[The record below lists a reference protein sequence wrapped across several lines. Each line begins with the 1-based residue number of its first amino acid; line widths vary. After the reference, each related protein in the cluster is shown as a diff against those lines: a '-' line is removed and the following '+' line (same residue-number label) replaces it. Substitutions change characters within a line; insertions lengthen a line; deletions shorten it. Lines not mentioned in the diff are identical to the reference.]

1 MTGPPHVHNEPT
13 DTELIATE
21 LAAAVGRLTDALVAA
36 DAFTI
41 NDSDGPVAVI
51 VWRFAT
57 GHDSGSDPAARLA
70 RLLVRTY
77 TTPGAVVVDLDND
90 PTFRSVTQ
98 ATGRRYMPVTSP
110 TRVPS
115 PTHLPRPA
123 GLIALRWPHQ
133 QDKPDGNLVELLTAC
148 RGLLAPDGCLLVSRA
163 TTTPDRRYT
172 DDARTLLA
180 AACRAQLRRLHHI
193 VAVTVPIATDR
204 FTYVATPDE
213 VAALHHDAAQ
223 TGGHYQDLLVFVLP
237 VGTDA

>member
-1 MTGPPHVHNEPT
+1 MTGLPHLPNEPT
-13 DTELIATE
+13 DPELLTE
-21 LAAAVGRLTDALVAA
+21 LAAAAGRPTDDLIAA

-41 NDSDGPVAVI
+41 SDSDGPVTII

-90 PTFRSVTQ
+90 PTLRSATR
-98 ATGRRYMPVTSP
+98 ATGRLYMSVTSP
-110 TRVPS
+110 TRLTGPAHV
-115 PTHLPRPA
+115 PRPA
-123 GLIALRWPHQ
+123 GLVALRWPHQ
-133 QDKPDGNLVELLTAC
+133 QHEPSRNLAELLTTG
-148 RGLLAPDGCLLVSRA
+148 RGLLAPDGCLVVSRA

-180 AACRAQLRRLHHI
+180 AARRAQLRRLHHI
-193 VAVTVPIATDR
+193 VAVTVPIATDH
-204 FTYVATPDE
+204 FTYVATADE

-223 TGGHYQDLLVFVLP
+223 IGGRYQDLMVFVVP

>member
-1 MTGPPHVHNEPT
+1 MTGPPNVPDAPT
-13 DTELIATE
+13 DPELLAE
-21 LAAAVGRLTDALVAA
+21 LAAAVGRPTDGLVAA

-41 NDSDGPVAVI
+41 SDSDGPVTII

-57 GHDSGSDPAARLA
+57 GHEAGSDPAARLA

-77 TTPGAVVVDLDND
+77 TTPGAVVVDLNDD
-90 PTFRSVTQ
+90 PTLRSATQ
-98 ATGRRYMPVTSP
+98 AMGRSYVPVTSP
-110 TRVPS
+110 TRLTGPAHVR
-115 PTHLPRPA
+115 RPA
-123 GLIALRWPHQ
+123 GLVALRWPHQ
-133 QDKPDGNLVELLTAC
+133 QDELSRNLVDVLTTC

-180 AACRAQLRRLHHI
+180 AARRAQLRRLHHI
-193 VAVTVPIATDR
+193 VAVTVPLATDQ
-204 FTYVATPDE
+204 FTYHTTPDE

-223 TGGHYQDLLVFVLP
+223 TGGHYQDLLVFVVP